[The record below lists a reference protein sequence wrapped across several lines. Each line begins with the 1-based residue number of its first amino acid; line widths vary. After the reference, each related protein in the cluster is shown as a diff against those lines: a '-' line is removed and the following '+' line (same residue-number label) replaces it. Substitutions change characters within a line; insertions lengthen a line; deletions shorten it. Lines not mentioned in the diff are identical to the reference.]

1 MDKNEDKL
9 TPRYLIYDIVRF
21 QVHLSTFV
29 LVLETVIE
37 S

>member
-21 QVHLSTFV
+21 QVTKAKQFCKFD
-29 LVLETVIE
+29 TNPIF
-37 S
+37 